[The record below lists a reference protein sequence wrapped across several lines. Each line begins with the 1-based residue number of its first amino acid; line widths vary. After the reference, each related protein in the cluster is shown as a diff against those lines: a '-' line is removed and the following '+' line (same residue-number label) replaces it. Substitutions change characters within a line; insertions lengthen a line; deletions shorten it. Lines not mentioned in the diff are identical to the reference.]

1 MIWAGY
7 RLGLGEQLSG
17 FDALLSLSQA
27 EGLPINMIEAGWAG
41 TPVFA
46 SAVDGVKDLV
56 TDDKMGQ
63 LISAAMRPELAAQK
77 LLEFLVD
84 KQELENKGYRFQE
97 NVKQNFSQD
106 KWLSRLQEIYQ
117 QLKANTSYKAQSKK
131 HQQDTDIRKVLS

>member
-1 MIWAGY
+1 
-7 RLGLGEQLSG
+7 
-17 FDALLSLSQA
+17 
-27 EGLPINMIEAGWAG
+27 MIEAGWAG